1 MFQFAAHSL
10 AIATL
15 FAIWSSAFANPNI
28 TCHNE
33 HPAPPPGLEDCT
45 SVDLR
50 PFLGRPRDQGPT
62 GWCFAHTTADL
73 ATVELLTRVSA
84 FDVAAQYIL
93 HSQENLERLQS
104 ADIKSFLMHY
114 KSVTGYVP
122 DSHTL
127 PPGDFYADWTFYRT
141 EDKQSYNPQ
150 HFLSDMGI
158 YNIGGSEQVA
168 LITAQ
173 VRDFCEDP
181 PPKNDDGTEYFK
193 VLMNQAKA
201 LYAGEVYNPAWLT
214 KAKRPTADMS
224 LYNSG
229 AVYSS
234 ERLQGQAYAFA
245 AVDWLACGSPG
256 DPDSKRIR
264 QDQALIPETDTAA
277 ASLKELQKTCERSEK
292 CRIDIRDHMFAN
304 IDRALNSCRA
314 VSIGYAYND
323 LANSDSETMKYIREM
338 EYDMAESS
346 NDHASIIAARKVIN
360 GECRYFVRN
369 SFGADCS
376 IYRREFMKQNL
387 CEESEGGVWIRKSD
401 LKSLYSTIMV
411 RGGNTGPAAQ
421 R

>member
-1 MFQFAAHSL
+1 MFQFSAHSL
-10 AIATL
+10 VIGAL
-15 FAIWSSAFANPNI
+15 FTACSSAFANPNI

-33 HPAPPPGLEDCT
+33 LPAPPPGLEDCT

-50 PFLGRPRDQGPT
+50 PFLGPPRDQGPT

-73 ATVELLTRVSA
+73 AELLTRVSA
-84 FDVAAQYIL
+84 FDIAAQYIL
-93 HSQENLERLQS
+93 LRQEDLERLQS
-104 ADIKSFLMHY
+104 DEIKSFLMHY

-122 DSHTL
+122 DSHTV
-127 PPGDFYADWTFYRT
+127 PAGDFYADWTFYRT

-158 YNIGGSEQVA
+158 YDIGGSEQVA
-168 LITAQ
+168 LITGQ
-173 VRDFCEDP
+173 MRNFCEDP
-181 PPKNDDGTEYFK
+181 SKKNDDATEYFK
-193 VLMNQAKA
+193 VLMSLAKA
-201 LYAGEVYNPAWLT
+201 LYAQEVYSPAWLT
-214 KAKRPTADMS
+214 KAKRPMVDLS

-229 AVYSS
+229 AAYSS
-234 ERLQGQAYAFA
+234 ESLQGQAYAFG

-256 DPDSKRIR
+256 DADSKRIR
-264 QDQALIPETDTAA
+264 QDHALIPETDTAA
-277 ASLKELQKTCERSEK
+277 ASLKALQKTCKRGEK
-292 CRIDIRDHMFAN
+292 CRNDIRDHMFTN

-323 LANSDSETMKYIREM
+323 LANSDRETIKYIRAGEN
-338 EYDMAESS
+338 DLAESS

-376 IYRREFMKQNL
+376 IYRAEFIKQKL

-411 RGGNTGPAAQ
+411 RPPGSNGSK
-421 R
+421 